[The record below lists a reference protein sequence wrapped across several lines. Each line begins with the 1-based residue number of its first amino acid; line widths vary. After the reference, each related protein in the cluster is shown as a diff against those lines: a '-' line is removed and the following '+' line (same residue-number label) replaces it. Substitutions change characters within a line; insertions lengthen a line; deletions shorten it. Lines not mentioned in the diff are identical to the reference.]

1 MSKVF
6 AQKFLAQNANERRAP
21 KRHGLSPGKAP
32 AEQSISAFT
41 LRLRN
46 STDPA
51 NPVRYAAI
59 CETHA
64 RARWATRYASLYAT
78 NIYALRTRYAA
89 QTQYASQTRYAAPT
103 LYTARIHNKRRTHK
117 TLRTLNADAGTL
129 RSHCSSIL
137 ARTAARN
144 FDALEFPNSWGE
156 SAATIRN
163 IVIVLERIGAENHI
177 FCDKRPDTWRV

>member
-89 QTQYASQTRYAAPT
+89 PTRYATKQEYAAQTQYASRTRYAAPT

-137 ARTAARN
+137 A
-144 FDALEFPNSWGE
+144 
-156 SAATIRN
+156 
-163 IVIVLERIGAENHI
+163 
-177 FCDKRPDTWRV
+177 